1 MYFVCYPKFL
11 HELMQEVFDL
21 SRNVEFIMGPRR
33 LKGVR
38 AFAFYAGITGF
49 IGAALYPIV
58 IYPYF
63 HVDEYKE
70 VQKVNRAG
78 IDQEAIQPGGMKVW
92 TDPFDRRK

>member
-1 MYFVCYPKFL
+1 MR
-11 HELMQEVFDL
+11 EVSNT
-21 SRNVEFIMGPRR
+21 SRNTEYIMGSIR

-38 AFAFYAGITGF
+38 AFAFYGGIVGF

-70 VQKVNRAG
+70 VQKINRAG